1 MNIVMITQK
10 LFKNGNS
17 IVVSIPK
24 EILKKYNL
32 RDGSQVVLE
41 EKKNGVLFARQEGL
55 DSVPDINTEFHE
67 WLAKFNK
74 KYAQALEELSKK

>member
-1 MNIVMITQK
+1 MNIIMITQK

-17 IVVSIPK
+17 VVVSIPK

-41 EKKNGVLFARQEGL
+41 EKKNGVLLARQEEL
-55 DSVPDINTEFHE
+55 EFTPEINTEFHE

-74 KYAQALEELSKK
+74 KYAKALEELSKK